1 MLFIIVISSVFM
13 KKILSKLS
21 IVFCLL
27 LVFNCKNDDAVAP
40 SIPVVLNENIV
51 VYEDDIYDAYTLL
64 SPLGSTNT
72 FLINNEGFVVHKWES
87 ETTALI
93 SYLTNEG
100 NLVRALR
107 QDDSE
112 FTGGGATGAIEIL
125 NFEGDQIWFWEYN
138 TSDYVLHHDLALLP
152 NGNLLALVWEYKSEN
167 EAITAGRNPTLL
179 FQNKVWPCKIIEIK
193 PLANN
198 QADIVWEWSVWD
210 HLIQDHDA
218 TKENF
223 GIVSDHPEL
232 ININFSGGDANFNHL
247 NSIDYIEELDQI
259 VVSSRV
265 FNEFWII
272 DHSTTTAE
280 AASHVGGNSTK
291 GGDLLYRWGNPQ
303 AYNSGTSNDQ
313 RLFGQHDV
321 TWIGNTVNNG
331 GNFLVFN
338 NNKFSD
344 KSSIDEILIPQ
355 LSNGNYE
362 LLPNTV
368 NLPETSIWSYDS
380 DLIFSSRL
388 SGAQRLPNGNTLIT
402 NGRDGTLF
410 EINGSG
416 TIIWQYQNPIEANFS
431 IFKVDKYEKNHPAF
445 EGRTFAPLEIEI
457 E

>member
-1 MLFIIVISSVFM
+1 M
-13 KKILSKLS
+13 KKN
-21 IVFCLL
+21 LL
-27 LVFNCKNDDAVAP
+27 IFLMSFGVLLFFSCKDDDSVAP
-40 SIPVVLNENIV
+40 IPIELNENIV

-64 SPLGSTNT
+64 SPLGSTNS

-87 ETTALI
+87 DTTALI
-93 SYLTNEG
+93 AYLTDEG
-100 NLVRALR
+100 NLIRALR
-107 QDDSE
+107 QDNTE

-152 NGNLLALVWEYKSEN
+152 NGNLLATVWEYKSAN
-167 EAITAGRNPTLL
+167 EAITKGRNPSLL
-179 FQNKVWPCKIIEIK
+179 FDDEVWPCKIIEIK

-198 QADIVWEWSVWD
+198 QAEIVWEWSVWD

-223 GIVSDHPEL
+223 GVVSNHPEL
-232 ININFSGGDANFNHL
+232 IHINFTGGDANFNHL
-247 NSIDYIEELDQI
+247 NSIEYIEELDQI

-280 AASHVGGNSTK
+280 AASHSGGNSNK

-303 AYNSGTSNDQ
+303 AYNSGTSENQ

-321 TWIGNTVNNG
+321 TWIGNTINNG

-344 KSSIDEILIPQ
+344 KSSVDEILIPQ
-355 LSNGNYE
+355 LSNGSYE
-362 LLPNTV
+362 LAPNMV
-368 NLPETSIWSYDS
+368 NLPENSSWSYDNE
-380 DLIFSSRL
+380 LIFSSRL
-388 SGAQRLPNGNTLIT
+388 SGAKRLSNGNTLIT
-402 NGRDGTLF
+402 LGRGGTLF
-410 EINGSG
+410 EINESG
-416 TIIWQYQNPIEANFS
+416 TILWQYQNPIETNAS
-431 IFKVDKYEKNHPAF
+431 IFKVNKYEKNHPAF
-445 EGRTFAPLEIEI
+445 EGRTLIPLAIEI

>member
-1 MLFIIVISSVFM
+1 M
-13 KKILSKLS
+13 KKN
-21 IVFCLL
+21 LL
-27 LVFNCKNDDAVAP
+27 IFLMSFGVLLFFSCKDDDSVAP
-40 SIPVVLNENIV
+40 IPIELNENIV

-64 SPLGSTNT
+64 SPLGSTNS

-87 ETTALI
+87 DTAALI
-93 SYLTNEG
+93 AYLTDEG
-100 NLVRALR
+100 NLIRALR
-107 QDDSE
+107 QDNTE

-152 NGNLLALVWEYKSEN
+152 NGNLLATVWEYKSAN
-167 EAITAGRNPTLL
+167 EAITKGRNPSLL
-179 FQNKVWPCKIIEIK
+179 FDDEVWPCKIIEIK

-198 QADIVWEWSVWD
+198 QAEIVWEWSVWD

-223 GIVSDHPEL
+223 GVVSNHPEL
-232 ININFSGGDANFNHL
+232 IHINFTGGDANFNHL
-247 NSIDYIEELDQI
+247 NSIEYIEELDQI

-280 AASHVGGNSTK
+280 AASHSGGNSNK

-303 AYNSGTSNDQ
+303 AYNSGTSENQ

-321 TWIGNTVNNG
+321 TWIGNTINNG

-344 KSSIDEILIPQ
+344 KSSVDEILIPQ
-355 LSNGNYE
+355 LSNGSYE
-362 LLPNTV
+362 LAPNMV
-368 NLPETSIWSYDS
+368 NLPENSSWSYDNE
-380 DLIFSSRL
+380 LIFSSRL
-388 SGAQRLPNGNTLIT
+388 SGAKRLSNGNTLIT
-402 NGRDGTLF
+402 LGRGGTLF
-410 EINGSG
+410 EINESG
-416 TIIWQYQNPIEANFS
+416 TILWQYQNPIETNAS
-431 IFKVDKYEKNHPAF
+431 IFKVNKYEKNHPAF
-445 EGRTFAPLEIEI
+445 EGRTLIPLAIEI

>member
-1 MLFIIVISSVFM
+1 M
-13 KKILSKLS
+13 KKN
-21 IVFCLL
+21 LL
-27 LVFNCKNDDAVAP
+27 IFLMSFGVLLFFSCKDDDSVAP
-40 SIPVVLNENIV
+40 IPIELNENIV

-64 SPLGSTNT
+64 SPLGSTNS

-87 ETTALI
+87 DTAALI
-93 SYLTNEG
+93 AYLTDEG
-100 NLVRALR
+100 NLIRALR
-107 QDDSE
+107 QDNTE

-152 NGNLLALVWEYKSEN
+152 NGNLLATVWEYKSAN
-167 EAITAGRNPTLL
+167 EAITKGRNPSLL
-179 FQNKVWPCKIIEIK
+179 FDDEVWPCKIIEIK

-198 QADIVWEWSVWD
+198 QAEIIWEWSVWD

-223 GIVSDHPEL
+223 GVVSNHPEL
-232 ININFSGGDANFNHL
+232 IHINFTGGDANFNHL
-247 NSIDYIEELDQI
+247 NSIEYIEELDQI

-280 AASHVGGNSTK
+280 AASHSGGNSNK

-303 AYNSGTSNDQ
+303 AYNSGTSENQ

-321 TWIGNTVNNG
+321 TWIGNTINNG

-344 KSSIDEILIPQ
+344 KSSVDEILIPQ
-355 LSNGNYE
+355 LSNGSYE
-362 LLPNTV
+362 LAPNMV
-368 NLPETSIWSYDS
+368 NLPENSSWSYDNE
-380 DLIFSSRL
+380 LIFSSRL
-388 SGAQRLPNGNTLIT
+388 SGAKRLSNGNTLIT
-402 NGRDGTLF
+402 LGRGGTLF
-410 EINGSG
+410 EINESG
-416 TIIWQYQNPIEANFS
+416 TILWQYQNPIETNAS
-431 IFKVDKYEKNHPAF
+431 IFKVNKYEKNHPAF
-445 EGRTFAPLEIEI
+445 EGRTLIPLAIEI

>member
-1 MLFIIVISSVFM
+1 M
-13 KKILSKLS
+13 KKKLGKFLVLFC
-21 IVFCLL
+21 IVLF
-27 LVFNCKNDDAVAP
+27 FNCKDDDATTP
-40 SIPVVLNENIV
+40 TPIVLNENLV
-51 VYEDDIYDAYTLL
+51 VYDGYTLF
-64 SPLGSTNT
+64 SPLGSNNT
-72 FLINNEGFVVHKWES
+72 FLINNEGFVVNKWES
-87 ETTALI
+87 ETPALI
-93 SYLTNEG
+93 SYLTDEG
-100 NLVRALR
+100 NLIRAIR
-107 QDDSE
+107 QEGSN

-125 NFEGDQIWFWEYN
+125 SFEGDELWFWEYN
-138 TSDYVLHHDLALLP
+138 TSNYVLHHDIALLP
-152 NGNLLALVWEYKSEN
+152 NGNILATVWELKSGN
-167 EAITAGRNPTLL
+167 EAITKGRNPSLL
-179 FQNKVWPCKIIEIK
+179 FANEVWPCKVIEIK

-198 QADIVWEWSVWD
+198 QAEIVWEWSVWD

-223 GIVSDHPEL
+223 GIVSEHPEL

-303 AYNSGTSNDQ
+303 AYNSGTSENQ

-321 TWIGNTVNNG
+321 TWIGNTINNG
-331 GNFLVFN
+331 GNFMVFN

-355 LSNGNYE
+355 LANGTYE
-362 LLPNTV
+362 LMPNTI
-368 NLPETSIWSYDS
+368 NLPETSVWSYDNE
-380 DLIFSSRL
+380 LIFSSRL

-402 NGRDGTLF
+402 EGGAGTLF
-410 EINGSG
+410 EINQSG
-416 TIIWQYQNPIEANFS
+416 TIIWQYQNPVETNVS
-431 IFKVDKYEKNHPAF
+431 IFKVDKYGKNHPAF
-445 EGRTFAPLEIEI
+445 EGRVLTSLQIEI